1 MDQTTL
7 EQLLGTL
14 DQTTL
19 VQHTEIAGAII
30 EELRRLGYM
39 ADLLPYSDS
48 GRKSLILMVISPNEP
63 KTIFHVEIWK
73 VQDREEKK
81 DLVER

>member
-19 VQHTEIAGAII
+19 AQQTEIVGAIM

-39 ADLLPYSDS
+39 VDLLPYSDS
-48 GRKSLILMVISPNEP
+48 ERKSTLLLMVRSPDEP
-63 KTIFHVEIWK
+63 KALFTVEIWK
-73 VQDREEKK
+73 VQDREEVK
-81 DLVER
+81 DE